1 MPLRLQACARCT
13 EPWKASKMPPEVF
26 LHDLPLVAILRGVG
40 PDRILDVG
48 RVLFDAGIRA
58 IEVPLNSPDPFES
71 IARLAVRYGETCLC
85 GAGTVLAAE
94 DVDRVR
100 DAGGKLIVSPNTDSA
115 VIARARRHRMV
126 AMPGFAT
133 ATEAFAALA
142 AGATHLK
149 LFPAASYGPGHVKA
163 LKAVL
168 PKSVPVFAVGGIGA
182 DEIAEW
188 SVAGASGFGFG
199 SELYKPEYT
208 LDEIAERARR
218 LVDAVRRV
226 AQK

>member
-1 MPLRLQACARCT
+1 MRFMELLKSPKMLPEGPLL
-13 EPWKASKMPPEVF
+13 E
-26 LHDLPLVAILRGVG
+26 LPLVAILRGIS
-40 PDRILDVG
+40 PDRVLDVG
-48 RVLFDAGIRA
+48 LVLYDTGVRI
-58 IEVPLNSPDPFES
+58 IEVPLNSPAPFDS
-71 IARLAVRYGETCLC
+71 IARLAKRLGECCVC

-100 DAGGKLIVSPNTDSA
+100 DVGGKLIVSPNTNSA
-115 VIARARRHRMV
+115 VIARACRYGMV
-126 AMPGFAT
+126 SMPGFAT
-133 ATEAFAALA
+133 ATEAFAAIA

-149 LFPAASYGPGHVKA
+149 LFPAASYGPGHLKA

-168 PKSVPVFAVGGIGA
+168 PESIPVLAVGGIGA
-182 DEIAEW
+182 DQIAPW
-188 SVAGASGFGFG
+188 LSAGASGFGFG
-199 SELYKPEYT
+199 SELYKPAYT